1 MAVDKAGG
9 GVPICGD
16 FKVTINPVIQVEQY
30 PLPRIEEIFASLAG
44 GEKFSKLDLRQA
56 YLQMEVEEN
65 SRPLLTINTHKG
77 LFRYKRMTYGIASA
91 PAIWQRAMDQILQGV
106 PGVQCYLDDIIVT
119 GRDDREHLAHL
130 DAVMTRLKEEGLKLN
145 RKKCEF
151 LQNQVSYCG
160 HIIDKNGLHKTQQ
173 KVQAVVKAPAPENVS
188 QLRSWL
194 GFVNYY
200 HKFLPNL
207 AAELQP
213 LHQLLQKDTKWHWGP
228 QQEMAFK
235 KVKSLISS
243 DTVLTHFD
251 PNKKLRLA
259 TDASGYGIGCV
270 LSHVMEDGSE
280 KPIAFASRT
289 LKEAEKNYSQL
300 EKEAL
305 SLVWGI
311 KKFMFYLEGRH
322 FTLITDHQPLTTIF
336 HPQKAIPVTA
346 AARIQ
351 RWALFLS
358 GFRYD
363 IEYKNTKKHAN
374 ADALSRLPL
383 PCTSEDLKHQDP
395 VDVFHLKQIETL
407 PVTVKRLRQETH
419 RDPILAQVYQA
430 TMIGWPPKSNLEPQL
445 LPYFRK
451 REELTVHDGCLL
463 WGVRVIVPD
472 KLRRRVLEELH
483 EGHVGVVKMKG
494 LSRSYAWWPGIDSEI
509 ENTCKLCSS
518 CQLTQNS
525 PPSALPHR
533 WEVPEKPW
541 NRIHIDYAGPFL
553 NHMYLVVVDAYTK
566 WLEVKIMSSTT
577 STKTI
582 EALREIFATHGLP
595 AQLVSDNGPQ
605 FSSEE
610 FISFLKANGIQ
621 ELKSAP
627 YHPKTN
633 GLAER
638 FVRTLKEALTADKSS
653 RSIQHKVNNFL
664 LQYRN
669 CPHATTGNS
678 PAIMLM
684 GQSLRSRL
692 DLMKPDDGQR
702 MQNAQKAQTLQQNS
716 GRMLTFEVGQTVLA
730 RNYGRGNRWVI
741 SVVHKQNGPISYVVK
756 VGNTHWKRHL
766 DQLRSTELLLSP
778 EQEMEF
784 ALPIEKKEIIP
795 EQPRLGGSETIEIPE
810 VEIPICQESV
820 IKDTQSKTHS
830 SSSAKAVQYEDS
842 PNSRSQT
849 GTVQSEACPVPS
861 TSEEA
866 PVAPPDQEPKVP
878 ELKCRPKRN
887 TRPPVWLKDYVSI

>member
-1 MAVDKAGG
+1 
-9 GVPICGD
+9 
-16 FKVTINPVIQVEQY
+16 
-30 PLPRIEEIFASLAG
+30 
-44 GEKFSKLDLRQA
+44 
-56 YLQMEVEEN
+56 
-65 SRPLLTINTHKG
+65 
-77 LFRYKRMTYGIASA
+77 
-91 PAIWQRAMDQILQGV
+91 
-106 PGVQCYLDDIIVT
+106 
-119 GRDDREHLAHL
+119 
-130 DAVMTRLKEEGLKLN
+130 
-145 RKKCEF
+145 
-151 LQNQVSYCG
+151 
-160 HIIDKNGLHKTQQ
+160 
-173 KVQAVVKAPAPENVS
+173 
-188 QLRSWL
+188 
-194 GFVNYY
+194 
-200 HKFLPNL
+200 
-207 AAELQP
+207 
-213 LHQLLQKDTKWHWGP
+213 
-228 QQEMAFK
+228 
-235 KVKSLISS
+235 
-243 DTVLTHFD
+243 
-251 PNKKLRLA
+251 
-259 TDASGYGIGCV
+259 
-270 LSHVMEDGSE
+270 
-280 KPIAFASRT
+280 
-289 LKEAEKNYSQL
+289 
-300 EKEAL
+300 
-305 SLVWGI
+305 
-311 KKFMFYLEGRH
+311 
-322 FTLITDHQPLTTIF
+322 
-336 HPQKAIPVTA
+336 
-346 AARIQ
+346 
-351 RWALFLS
+351 
-358 GFRYD
+358 
-363 IEYKNTKKHAN
+363 
-374 ADALSRLPL
+374 
-383 PCTSEDLKHQDP
+383 
-395 VDVFHLKQIETL
+395 
-407 PVTVKRLRQETH
+407 
-419 RDPILAQVYQA
+419 
-430 TMIGWPPKSNLEPQL
+430 
-445 LPYFRK
+445 
-451 REELTVHDGCLL
+451 
-463 WGVRVIVPD
+463 
-472 KLRRRVLEELH
+472 
-483 EGHVGVVKMKG
+483 
-494 LSRSYAWWPGIDSEI
+494 
-509 ENTCKLCSS
+509 
-518 CQLTQNS
+518 
-525 PPSALPHR
+525 
-533 WEVPEKPW
+533 
-541 NRIHIDYAGPFL
+541 
-553 NHMYLVVVDAYTK
+553 MYLVVVDAYTK

-684 GQSLRSRL
+684 GRSLRSRL
-692 DLMKPDDGQR
+692 DLMKPDVGQR